1 MKILFPFLISS
12 LFSQLFLLYLRSK
25 HTVFDD
31 DGINFIEI
39 KSNETTEDYTLTL
52 PREEEVE
59 EETTEL
65 YLTLPREE
73 IESNNS
79 CTSISKYLYIQL
91 FLEDDLNIKEIEVKN
106 FNILNLIFLHLNF

>member
-1 MKILFPFLISS
+1 MKILFPLLISS
-12 LFSQLFLLYLRSK
+12 LFFSVVSSIYLRSK

-31 DGINFIEI
+31 DGINFTEI

-52 PREEEVE
+52 PREEVE
-59 EETTEL
+59 EETTKD
-65 YLTLPREE
+65 YTLTLPREE

-106 FNILNLIFLHLNF
+106 F